1 MSENE
6 ECSSYFGVYIG
17 ENYVSKT
24 FEDPIMMPY
33 GNKGFEERRYNIKQ
47 DVGEMIGIKIR

>member
-47 DVGEMIGIKIR
+47 DVGEMLER